1 MIEAVSEVLFLFVL
15 ALFVTVIAL
24 FSKVYGYKII
34 FGLLAGVF
42 WFFTSFEIET
52 VSIKVLFA
60 FAGVVF
66 LIMAVSQTYSFASK
80 K

>member
-1 MIEAVSEVLFLFVL
+1 MTEVLLLFVL
-15 ALFVTVIAL
+15 ALFVTAIAL

-34 FGLLAGVF
+34 FGLLSGIF
-42 WFFTSFEIET
+42 WFFTAFEIET
-52 VSIKVLFA
+52 ISIRVLLA
-60 FAGVVF
+60 FAGAVF